1 MKEMRLGDE
10 KKREREEYAVLC
22 AVRDA
27 HAFGFALN
35 DWLNIRYKYQ
45 K

>member
-10 KKREREEYAVLC
+10 KKEGYAVLC
-22 AVRDA
+22 AVRIA
-27 HAFGFALN
+27 HAWGFSLD

-45 K
+45 Q

>member
-10 KKREREEYAVLC
+10 KKEREREKYAVLC

-27 HAFGFALN
+27 HALGT
-35 DWLNIRYKYQ
+35 NIPYKYQ